1 MLDSSLFLDAHFHLA
16 AANIMEATKG
26 GSDIA
31 ARLSTGFW
39 EQIFSMGLFGRITI
53 AAQTIAGIG
62 VIYKG
67 YYYLQ
72 DVGKNTLDI
81 DKVVGSLIALL
92 LTILMTQ
99 NNGLAMNA
107 VRGMRNFGNSINTTV
122 MTGITADLASL
133 QSTRALNTVNSSQPF
148 FQTFKDD
155 LKTCA
160 PKAQANCYQTAVAKL
175 QTGVATLNPPDPE
188 VNRAVNEIAET
199 YNNIASSRIASG
211 AAPAGTT
218 INPVGSTAA
227 PDQSF
232 LEWAGSVAT
241 KAADSVINAPANIA
255 EGLIIMLLTAL
266 TMCFYLALELTLILL
281 GLTLPIHIALSLFDP
296 APLKTWFGN
305 YWLLINAK
313 LCFCI
318 IVGIISYL
326 QLWVQTNSNNA
337 FLSMLLIIIGLLMA
351 FYAPVLTFFYVQ
363 GSALA
368 LAGAMNAIPGNAI
381 GGAAKGVGRA
391 AGKGIGSAAGAFM
404 GGAMKGAGVGK
415 MGQNFGKKVAQKL
428 GRK

>member
-16 AANIMEATKG
+16 AANIVQATKG

-31 ARLSTGFW
+31 AQISTGFW
-39 EQIFSMGLFGRITI
+39 DQIFSMGLFGRIAI

-72 DVGKNTLDI
+72 DVSKNALDI
-81 DKVVGSLIALL
+81 EKVVGTLMALL

-107 VRGMRNFGNSINTTV
+107 VKGMRNFGNSINTSV
-122 MTGITADLASL
+122 MNGITGDLATL
-133 QSTRALNTVNSSQPF
+133 QSTRSLDTVNASQPF
-148 FQTFKDD
+148 FKTFKDD
-155 LKTCA
+155 MKTCA
-160 PKAQANCYQTAVAKL
+160 PKAQAACYQAAVANL
-175 QTGVATLNPPDPE
+175 QTNVATLSPPDPK
-188 VNRAVNEIAET
+188 VNDAVNKIVET
-199 YNNIASSRIASG
+199 FNGIASSAISSG
-211 AAPAGTT
+211 TAPAGTT
-218 INPVGSTAA
+218 INSTVPIDRSLLEQAEATVGGAIDGVTNFASNT
-227 PDQSF
+227 
-232 LEWAGSVAT
+232 
-241 KAADSVINAPANIA
+241 A

-266 TMCFYLALELTLILL
+266 TICFYLALELTLILL

-296 APLKTWFGN
+296 APIKTWLGN
-305 YWLLINAK
+305 YWLLVNAK

-326 QLWVQTNSNNA
+326 QLWVQTSSTNS
-337 FLSMLLIIIGLLMA
+337 FMSILSIIIGLLMA
-351 FYAPVLTFFYVQ
+351 FYSPALTFFYVQ

-381 GGAAKGVGRA
+381 GGAAKGVIGA
-391 AGKGIGSAAGAFM
+391 AGKGVGSAASAFM

>member
-160 PKAQANCYQTAVAKL
+160 PKAQATCYQTAVAKL

-188 VNRAVNEIAET
+188 VNRAVNEIVET
-199 YNNIASSRIASG
+199 YNNIASSAIASG

-218 INPVGSTAA
+218 TNPVGSTAA
-227 PDQSF
+227 PDRSF

-296 APLKTWFGN
+296 APIKNWLGN
-305 YWLLINAK
+305 YWLLVNAK

-368 LAGAMNAIPGNAI
+368 LAGAMNSMSTAPIRGVA
-381 GGAAKGVGRA
+381 GGLKGAAGRA
-391 AGKGIGSAAGAFM
+391 AGTFM
-404 GGAMKGAGVGK
+404 GGVMKGAGVGG
-415 MGQNFGKKVAQKL
+415 MGKSLGQKL
-428 GRK
+428 ARKK